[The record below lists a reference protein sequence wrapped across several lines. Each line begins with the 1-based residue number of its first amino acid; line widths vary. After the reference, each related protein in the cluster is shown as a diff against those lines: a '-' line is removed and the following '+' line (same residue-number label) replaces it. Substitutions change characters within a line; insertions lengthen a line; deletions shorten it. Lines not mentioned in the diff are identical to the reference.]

1 MDFWT
6 QCPEVENISDRGYD
20 TAVGQGTEEHMEKKN
35 ILQRKNGKNAGR
47 WRMLLRSLKMP
58 TL

>member
-20 TAVGQGTEEHMEKKN
+20 TAVGQGTAFLRTGGN
-35 ILQRKNGKNAGR
+35 RKRISLPKCGGWHFRA
-47 WRMLLRSLKMP
+47 LLEV
-58 TL
+58 

>member
-20 TAVGQGTEEHMEKKN
+20 TAVGQGTEERMEKKTY
-35 ILQRKNGKNAGR
+35 ITEEEQK
-47 WRMLLRSLKMP
+47 
-58 TL
+58 